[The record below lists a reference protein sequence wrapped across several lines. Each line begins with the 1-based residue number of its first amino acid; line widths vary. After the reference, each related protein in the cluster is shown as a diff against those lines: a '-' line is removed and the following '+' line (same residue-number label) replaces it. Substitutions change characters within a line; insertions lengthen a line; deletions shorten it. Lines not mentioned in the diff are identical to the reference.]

1 MKIVSFS
8 LVSRIVRVTEVIS
21 TTLLIQAEKETLMK
35 FNRLPFYFVAAA
47 LSFAVGMMAFIV
59 QSGFGYS
66 ANQAILKADYRTGGM
81 FVTKPVTVTRI
92 TSSGPFSLVLENGTI
107 VAEGIYTVIPTEGP
121 LFEAKGPI
129 ELSGTTLVKNDAV
142 TLNFQFEDD
151 GYKDVSF
158 FLRTDKKLNAL
169 LLSVALAAFGLTLL
183 ILIINQWFE
192 KQSNKV

>member
-1 MKIVSFS
+1 M
-8 LVSRIVRVTEVIS
+8 RVTEVIS